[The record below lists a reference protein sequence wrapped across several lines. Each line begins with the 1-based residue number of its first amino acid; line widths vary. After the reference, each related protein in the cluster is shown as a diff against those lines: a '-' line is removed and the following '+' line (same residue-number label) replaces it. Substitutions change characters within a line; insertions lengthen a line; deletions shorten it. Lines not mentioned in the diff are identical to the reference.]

1 MEAVSRQ
8 LRALGLLLD
17 YPSADVQAHVEELAD
32 VLGPLS
38 VDATDETQHESLRAL
53 LREVAGT
60 ELLDLQARFVDTFDR
75 GRSTSLNLFEQVHGD
90 SRDRG
95 QAMVDLLAQYQT
107 VGLLLQ
113 GRELPD
119 YLPIYLEY
127 ASVLAPSA
135 AREALLE
142 VLPLLVNLASAL
154 ERRESPWLAAM
165 VALCTL
171 AGAANWRAVRE
182 QERAQQER
190 GAQPQRHAQAGDGL
204 PADWTPEGLDAAWAE
219 EPVNFLGACSP
230 KRPDA
235 SAQPMQFV
243 TRSTKP
249 HSSGVR
255 HHEP

>member
-1 MEAVSRQ
+1 MEDVSRQ

-17 YPSADVQAHVEELAD
+17 YPCADVQAHLAELMD

-38 VDATDETQHESLRAL
+38 VAATDGTEHESLRAL
-53 LREVAGT
+53 LSEMAGT
-60 ELLDLQARFVDTFDR
+60 ELLDLQAQFVDTFDR

-95 QAMVDLLAQYQT
+95 QAMVDLLAQYQA
-107 VGLLLQ
+107 VGLRLQ

-127 ASVLAPSA
+127 ASVLPPSA
-135 AREALLE
+135 AREALQE
-142 VLPLLVNLASAL
+142 VLPLLANLAFAL
-154 ERRESPWLAAM
+154 GRRESPWLAA
-165 VALCTL
+165 VAALCTL
-171 AGAANWRAVRE
+171 AGAANWRTVLE
-182 QERAQQER
+182 QEGVQQER
-190 GAQPQRHAQAGDGL
+190 GAHPQPHDAAAGGL

-219 EPVNFLGACSP
+219 EPVSFLGACSP
-230 KRPDA
+230 KQPGV

-243 TRSTKP
+243 ARSTKP

>member
-1 MEAVSRQ
+1 MEDLSRQ

-17 YPSADVQAHVEELAD
+17 YPCADVQVHLTELWD
-32 VLGPLS
+32 VLGPLI
-38 VDATDETQHESLRAL
+38 VAAADGTNHESLRAL
-53 LREVAGT
+53 LSEMAGT

-95 QAMVDLLAQYQT
+95 QAMVDLLAQYQA

-135 AREALLE
+135 AREALQE

-154 ERRESPWLAAM
+154 ERRESPWLAAV

-171 AGAANWRAVRE
+171 AGAANWRAVLE
-182 QERAQQER
+182 QER
-190 GAQPQRHAQAGDGL
+190 AQPQRHAPAGDGL

-219 EPVNFLGACSP
+219 EPVTFLGACSP